1 MLLENLGKAILDRTL
16 VIVLAHP
23 NDESKTK
30 TLNECLSMISFDKLL
45 SCNYLLNEDTQKMC
59 DWVLYT
65 KENPIL
71 HQEEFPQYN
80 IVLARWYLNENG
92 ERVNIPH
99 EFDNQYA
106 VCMLI
111 KNALAYAKYL
121 KKDFI
126 HVVNYDFHITDEGL
140 MINTLELIDNDIVVW
155 RTPIHAFNRLAC
167 SSAFFS
173 GKISTIERFFNQF
186 TDKTSYYTQTQD
198 GYFLEEKLYNFIKKS
213 TPKIKEKRLEDL
225 SKVCKIGMHSIIDDF
240 NGKQ

>member
-1 MLLENLGKAILDRTL
+1 MLIQNLGKAILDRTL

-59 DWVLYT
+59 DWILYT

-71 HQEEFPQYN
+71 HQEEFPEYN
-80 IVLARWYLNENG
+80 IVLSRWYLNENG
-92 ERVNIPH
+92 EKVNTQH

-126 HVVNYDFHITDEGL
+126 HVVNYDFHITDDAFL
-140 MINTLELIDNDIVVW
+140 VNTLDLFDNDLIIY
-155 RTPIHAFNRLAC
+155 RTPMHSFNTPAC

-186 TDKTSYYTQTQD
+186 TDKNSYYNYKHD
-198 GYFLEEKLYNFIKKS
+198 GYFLEEKLYTYMKK
-213 TPKIKEKRLEDL
+213 TVTKIKEKDL
-225 SKVCKIGMHSIIDDF
+225 GMLGKICKIGMHSIIDDF
-240 NGKQ
+240 KNEK